1 MVIDCF
7 IFNDELP
14 MLKFRPK
21 ELNDVIDYFVLVE
34 SVATHPGIPK
44 PLYYRDNQHLF
55 NEYKYKIQHVIVDDV
70 SATTDPW
77 HRENHQRNAITRGV
91 VKLKLDEQDMIVI
104 SDCDE
109 IPDPNLL
116 KKIGLYGFNIFADDK
131 NSAHLNQ
138 SENEYDFGIEVFRL
152 LHSTLGGHT
161 GAYWLIRTLY
171 NGVTP
176 GVSNDQTNNLQ

>member
-70 SATTDPW
+70 SATTDP
-77 HRENHQRNAITRGV
+77 
-91 VKLKLDEQDMIVI
+91 
-104 SDCDE
+104 
-109 IPDPNLL
+109 
-116 KKIGLYGFNIFADDK
+116 
-131 NSAHLNQ
+131 
-138 SENEYDFGIEVFRL
+138 
-152 LHSTLGGHT
+152 
-161 GAYWLIRTLY
+161 
-171 NGVTP
+171 
-176 GVSNDQTNNLQ
+176 